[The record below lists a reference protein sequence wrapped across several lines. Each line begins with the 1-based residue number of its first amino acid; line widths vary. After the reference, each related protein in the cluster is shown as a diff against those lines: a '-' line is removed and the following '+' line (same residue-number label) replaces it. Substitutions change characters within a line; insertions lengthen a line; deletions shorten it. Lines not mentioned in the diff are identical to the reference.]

1 MHYMSLHYMS
11 LMWCTAIPANWT
23 LAFLQCTSVA
33 LMGLVQHVLNIYS
46 PMFTDRAKHIY
57 IYIYMRP
64 RRSCECN
71 IWAVAD
77 TVYLNLIGDIKV
89 VHSTGG
95 VVSAYLMLDAVMTVV
110 WGH

>member
-1 MHYMSLHYMS
+1 M
-11 LMWCTAIPANWT
+11 
-23 LAFLQCTSVA
+23 
-33 LMGLVQHVLNIYS
+33 
-46 PMFTDRAKHIY
+46 
-57 IYIYMRP
+57 

-77 TVYLNLIGDIKV
+77 TVYLILVGDIKV

-95 VVSAYLMLDAVMTVV
+95 VVSAYLMLDAAMTVV